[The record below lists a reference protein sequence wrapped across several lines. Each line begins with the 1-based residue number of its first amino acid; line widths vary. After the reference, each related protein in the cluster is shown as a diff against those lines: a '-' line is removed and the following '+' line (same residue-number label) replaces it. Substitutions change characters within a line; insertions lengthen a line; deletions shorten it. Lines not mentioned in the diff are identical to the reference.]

1 MHMFVCQSD
10 ASMHGLLPRRNRV
23 RCIGV
28 RSPHLSCHDLG
39 MESWLGLKQ
48 KDRPTRRWSAF
59 PLSNRHR
66 NLWHLIGGRDGT
78 EDPTDESIRRRGK
91 DALGSHTI
99 AKLGTS
105 AFPLRVTLVSRDS
118 ILLPIIPIDGR
129 SLCPAPPE
137 PILCKSC
144 SFGCFL
150 PHHPQARNPDYPFR
164 VEESPPECL
173 TTPLSFRSNI
183 NCLGDIQTTGYIG
196 KGRSCVR
203 CILTS
208 TFGRIVCHCCTP
220 NPRFASPRASTHVA
234 MAATA
239 CTMNLAM
246 AKPARKTF
254 QGNKGADAADR
265 RRRTRHGRKREPR
278 RLCARL
284 RECKWDALG
293 GSERKQAWPS

>member
-1 MHMFVCQSD
+1 MYCLAIIFLLALSSHPKRTRWRRFPNGLLRGSFVCQCSCNPSGSLLFCSLRSAPSPSRFGLHIVGLNPPACYPLVFIALDVELVVPHMQMFVCQSD

-39 MESWLGLKQ
+39 MESWLGLKR

-66 NLWHLIGGRDGT
+66 NLWHLIGGRDRT
-78 EDPTDESIRRRGK
+78 EDPTGESIRRRGK
-91 DALGSHTI
+91 DALGSHTVG
-99 AKLGTS
+99 KLGTS

-118 ILLPIIPIDGR
+118 VLLPIIPIDGR

-150 PHHPQARNPDYPFR
+150 ADLPQPRNPDYPFR

-173 TTPLSFRSNI
+173 TTPLSSQLCRHYS
-183 NCLGDIQTTGYIG
+183 GDIQTTGYIG

-203 CILTS
+203 GVS
-208 TFGRIVCHCCTP
+208 
-220 NPRFASPRASTHVA
+220 
-234 MAATA
+234 
-239 CTMNLAM
+239 
-246 AKPARKTF
+246 
-254 QGNKGADAADR
+254 
-265 RRRTRHGRKREPR
+265 
-278 RLCARL
+278 
-284 RECKWDALG
+284 
-293 GSERKQAWPS
+293 